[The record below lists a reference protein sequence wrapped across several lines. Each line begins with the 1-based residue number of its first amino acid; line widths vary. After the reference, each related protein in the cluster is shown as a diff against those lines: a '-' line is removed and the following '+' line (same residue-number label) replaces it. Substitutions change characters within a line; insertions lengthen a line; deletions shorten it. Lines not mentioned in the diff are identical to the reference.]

1 MPQSPACR
9 LTPLTRGQLVE
20 HQVSM
25 EARSQPGS
33 VSPGVAREVSTW
45 HRPAVQTSQL
55 FRASLPQCT
64 AWPSPC
70 TLAMLP
76 RGLIK
81 RDVWER
87 KDPCWKQHSATSLK
101 VSYNNTNGYI
111 TIIRAVSSLLSLE
124 ATQVCICCRCFV
136 VCLRMCVYGTWV
148 YLNETTKPNQINLH
162 GSWDIYKNNM
172 HSN

>member
-1 MPQSPACR
+1 MPRSPACR

-25 EARSQPGS
+25 EARSQLGS

-55 FRASLPQCT
+55 LRASLPQCT

-136 VCLRMCVYGTWV
+136 VFTHVRLWDVGVFKWNY
-148 YLNETTKPNQINLH
+148 KAKSNQSARFMRYIQ
-162 GSWDIYKNNM
+162 K
-172 HSN
+172 